1 MKLEPEISA
10 IITSELQKM
19 KGTVSEKAMLLG
31 TANNEPLLEILNA
44 CMRYA
49 KAYAK
54 RFESPLG
61 EDYVLGVAFA
71 SMLQGCRS
79 LLDGDG
85 AVAMEKGVTT
95 DSKDN
100 GTYEAIYWKVCE
112 VAQIDGNQ

>member
-1 MKLEPEISA
+1 MKLEKEISD
-10 IITSELQKM
+10 IITANLHKM
-19 KGTVSEKAMLLG
+19 KGTVSERSMLLG

-61 EDYVLGVAFA
+61 EDYVLGVAFLR
-71 SMLQGCRS
+71 MLQGCRS

-100 GTYEAIYWKVCE
+100 GTMEQIYWKICE
-112 VAQIDGNQ
+112 FAKLDGNE